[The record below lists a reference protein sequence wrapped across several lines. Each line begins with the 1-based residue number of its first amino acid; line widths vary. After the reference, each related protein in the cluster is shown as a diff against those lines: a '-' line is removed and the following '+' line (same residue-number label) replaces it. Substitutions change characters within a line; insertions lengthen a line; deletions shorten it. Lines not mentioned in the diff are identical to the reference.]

1 MTLVNDELKK
11 AISNI
16 QPSFVATADI
26 NGCPN
31 VSPKGSLSVLDEEH
45 IIFADLRSP
54 GTIKNLKE
62 NPNVSMIGLNM
73 KTRNGWRV
81 WGKAVDIMTSGKIF
95 DQLKSKYADKGS
107 IKHVVKVKVEKSSV
121 F

>member
-1 MTLVNDELKK
+1 MALVNDKLKK
-11 AISNI
+11 AISDI
-16 QPSFVATADI
+16 KPAFVATADK

-31 VSPKGSLSVLDEEH
+31 VSPKGSLRVLDEEH

-62 NPNVSMIGLNM
+62 NPNVSIIGLNM

-81 WGKAVDIMTSGKIF
+81 WGKAVDIMTSGEIF
-95 DQLKSKYADKGS
+95 DQLKSQYADKGNL
-107 IKHVVKVKVEKSSV
+107 KHLVKVKVEKSAV

>member
-1 MTLVNDELKK
+1 MTAINDELKK
-11 AISNI
+11 AISDI
-16 QPSFVATADI
+16 QPSFVATADK

-31 VSPKGSLSVLDEEH
+31 VSPKGSLEVLDEQH

-54 GTIKNLKE
+54 GTTKNLKE
-62 NPNVSMIGLNM
+62 NPNVSIIGLNM

-81 WGKAVDIMTSGKIF
+81 WGKAVDIMTSGQIF
-95 DQLKSKYADKGS
+95 DDLKSKYADKG
-107 IKHVVKVKVEKSSV
+107 KVKNVVKVKIEKSAV